1 MFKRNNKTKY
11 LLAVILLVITSLVFT
26 NKIYAASLSILPSPT
41 TVSVG
46 NIVSVRVLVNTEG
59 KSVNN
64 GEATIQFP
72 VDMLEVVSI
81 TKGSSIFTLWV
92 EEPKFSN
99 TTGKISFNGGVPNP
113 GFTGASGYIA
123 TVTFKAKK
131 QGTASVIFSDGAV
144 RENDGLGTDILTSK
158 NSGTIQ
164 IGIQKE
170 IEIPIV
176 SNNGTIPVKPIILSE
191 THSNSEFWYSSNT
204 ATFNWKIPSGITSLK
219 TLFNKVAISNPTISY
234 DNSVTQKTLNN
245 ISDGVS
251 YFHLQYFNLAGA
263 SSIAH
268 YKVNVD
274 STAPLAFTPT
284 IRNADGQNL
293 VKLNAEDATSGI
305 DYYMLGIDNGSSF
318 KVQKDDLLNSEY
330 NLPIQKEGNH
340 NLKVIA
346 YDKAG
351 NKTQS
356 STMFTSSPVT
366 IPILSLSSSEIITG
380 ESVTILGKTDYP
392 NNQVNVILE
401 SDGKEIKRYTQTTS
415 QDGNFSVT
423 TDKIKT
429 IGSISIWAENIFT
442 DSLKS
447 EPSQKVYLKVN
458 QTDVVKI
465 TLAIFYPLLGIILII
480 LLLLILIIIL
490 YLGWHKYFGLKKKIE
505 KESKEMTIEVH
516 KAMLLLKEELNDQL
530 KSLEKIKIDR
540 SLNEKE
546 EIIFNEIKDN
556 IDGIDDF
563 VEKKLKKFM

>member
-1 MFKRNNKTKY
+1 
-11 LLAVILLVITSLVFT
+11 
-26 NKIYAASLSILPSPT
+26 
-41 TVSVG
+41 
-46 NIVSVRVLVNTEG
+46 
-59 KSVNN
+59 
-64 GEATIQFP
+64 
-72 VDMLEVVSI
+72 
-81 TKGSSIFTLWV
+81 
-92 EEPKFSN
+92 
-99 TTGKISFNGGVPNP
+99 
-113 GFTGASGYIA
+113 
-123 TVTFKAKK
+123 
-131 QGTASVIFSDGAV
+131 
-144 RENDGLGTDILTSK
+144 
-158 NSGTIQ
+158 
-164 IGIQKE
+164 
-170 IEIPIV
+170 
-176 SNNGTIPVKPIILSE
+176 
-191 THSNSEFWYSSNT
+191 
-204 ATFNWKIPSGITSLK
+204 
-219 TLFNKVAISNPTISY
+219 
-234 DNSVTQKTLNN
+234 
-245 ISDGVS
+245 
-251 YFHLQYFNLAGA
+251 
-263 SSIAH
+263 
-268 YKVNVD
+268 
-274 STAPLAFTPT
+274 
-284 IRNADGQNL
+284 
-293 VKLNAEDATSGI
+293 
-305 DYYMLGIDNGSSF
+305 
-318 KVQKDDLLNSEY
+318 
-330 NLPIQKEGNH
+330 
-340 NLKVIA
+340 
-346 YDKAG
+346 
-351 NKTQS
+351 
-356 STMFTSSPVT
+356 MFTSSPVT

-505 KESKEMTIEVH
+505 KE
-516 KAMLLLKEELNDQL
+516 LKEELNDQL

>member
-1 MFKRNNKTKY
+1 MFKRNNKSKY
-11 LLAVILLVITSLVFT
+11 LLAVILLVITLFVFT
-26 NKIYAASLSILPSPT
+26 NKIYAASLSVLPSPT

-46 NIVSVRVLVNTEG
+46 NIVSVKVLVNTEG

-72 VDMLEVVSI
+72 VDILEVISI

-113 GFTGASGYIA
+113 GFTGSSGYIA
-123 TVTFKAKK
+123 TITFKAKK

-158 NSGTIQ
+158 NSGVIQ
-164 IGIQKE
+164 IGVQKE
-170 IEIPIV
+170 IEIPTV
-176 SNNGTIPVKPIILSE
+176 SNSGTVPVKPIILSE
-191 THSNSEFWYSSNT
+191 THPNSALWYSSNI
-204 ATFNWKIPSGITSLK
+204 ATFNWKIPSGVTSLK
-219 TLFNKVAISNPTISY
+219 TLFNKVASSNPTVSY

-251 YFHLQYFNLAGA
+251 YFHLQYFNSTGG
-263 SSIAH
+263 SSVAH

-305 DYYMLGIDNGSSF
+305 DYYILDIDNGSSL

-330 NLPIQKEGNH
+330 NLPVQKEGNH
-340 NLKVIA
+340 NLIVTS

-356 STMFTSSPVT
+356 SVTFTSSPIT
-366 IPILSLSSSEIITG
+366 IPMLSLSSSEIITG
-380 ESVTILGKTDYP
+380 EFVTILGKTDYP
-392 NNQVNVILE
+392 NNQVNIILE

-415 QDGNFSVT
+415 QDGTFSVT

-442 DSLKS
+442 DSIKS

-458 QTDVVKI
+458 QTDAVKI
-465 TLAIFYPLLGIILII
+465 TLAIFYPLLGIILIM
-480 LLLLILIIIL
+480 LLLLIILIIL

-505 KESKEMTIEVH
+505 KESKEMTTEVH

-530 KSLEKIKIDR
+530 KSLEKVKIDR

-546 EIIFNEIKDN
+546 EVIFNEIKDN

-563 VEKKLKKFM
+563 VEKKLKKLM